1 MYNQIKQ
8 REGEDM
14 SKEYELYNEV
24 KNWDFSYINSEVESL
39 TEWDLNDLI
48 LKHTN
53 ENSRILDLGT
63 AGGEKV
69 IKYYP
74 EVKEIV
80 GTDYSEEMIKTA
92 NENLVK
98 SGRKNIIFKVMD
110 NTKMTTPNEYFDL
123 VVARHTVTDPKQI
136 YKTLKPGGTLL
147 IRGVDKMDCYAL
159 KRMFGKGQAMRD
171 SKPISV
177 IDYENVLNAG
187 FSEVELVPIHVR
199 EYYKTKK
206 DLLMLL
212 YKAPIINDF
221 SEIEENN
228 NLASEE
234 IDEAILDKYI
244 AENTYEKGILLI
256 RRYYG
261 IMAKKLN

>member
-1 MYNQIKQ
+1 
-8 REGEDM
+8 M

-24 KNWDFSYINSEVESL
+24 KNWDFSYINYEKESL
-39 TEWDLNDLI
+39 TNWELNDLI
-48 LKHTN
+48 REYTN
-53 ENSRILDLGT
+53 EDSRILDLGT

-80 GTDYSEEMIKTA
+80 GTDYSEGMLETA
-92 NENLVK
+92 NENLAK
-98 SGRKNIIFKVMD
+98 SGRENITFKIMD
-110 NTKMTTPNEYFDL
+110 NTKMTTPDDYFDL

-159 KRMFGKGQAMRD
+159 KRMFGKGQGMRD
-171 SKPISV
+171 NKPISV
-177 IDYENVLNAG
+177 IDYENVLEAG
-187 FSEVELVPIHVR
+187 FGEVELVPIHVR

-212 YKAPIINDF
+212 YKVPIINDF

-234 IDEAILDKYI
+234 IDETILDKYI
-244 AENTYEKGILLI
+244 TENTYEKGILLI

-261 IMAKKLN
+261 IVAKKLN

>member
-1 MYNQIKQ
+1 
-8 REGEDM
+8 M

-24 KNWDFSYINSEVESL
+24 KNWDFSYINYETESL
-39 TEWDLNDLI
+39 TDWNLNELI
-48 LKHTN
+48 RKHTN

-80 GTDYSEEMIKTA
+80 GTDYSEGMIETA
-92 NENLVK
+92 NENLAK
-98 SGRKNIIFKVMD
+98 SGRENITFKIMD
-110 NTKMTTPNEYFDL
+110 NTKMTTPDDYFDL

-159 KRMFGKGQAMRD
+159 KRMFGKGQGMRD
-171 SKPISV
+171 NKPISV
-177 IDYENVLNAG
+177 IDYENVLEAG
-187 FSEVELVPIHVR
+187 FGEVELVPIHVR

-212 YKAPIINDF
+212 YKVPIIKDF

-234 IDEAILDKYI
+234 IDETILDKLRKRHSF
-244 AENTYEKGILLI
+244 NKKILWNS
-256 RRYYG
+256 G
-261 IMAKKLN
+261 